1 MRTTA
6 NAFALCARRPPIQ
19 AGLAASYMG
28 SFKNNRS
35 KAQLA
40 SHAKRRG
47 EGQGSAAEDE
57 EGEEGEDASQPT
69 SYGARRASGKRQARL
84 APNRRHRPSRHPPS
98 APHHPPHHPR
108 TAGAAQ
114 PDAGRPGLRGAE

>member
-1 MRTTA
+1 
-6 NAFALCARRPPIQ
+6 
-19 AGLAASYMG
+19 MG

-57 EGEEGEDASQPT
+57 AQGVHEEVTPPPPVAALAGGLADTRED
-69 SYGARRASGKRQARL
+69 
-84 APNRRHRPSRHPPS
+84 
-98 APHHPPHHPR
+98 
-108 TAGAAQ
+108 
-114 PDAGRPGLRGAE
+114 

>member
-1 MRTTA
+1 MRKTA

-84 APNRRHRPSRHPPS
+84 APTPPS
-98 APHHPPHHPR
+98 S
-108 TAGAAQ
+108 AQ
-114 PDAGRPGLRGAE
+114 PPPT